1 MDWAPCDILSESQSG
16 ARRWVA
22 GDCRRRGLAR
32 IGARHLLTRHRA
44 AWRTVVQA
52 CGWPLDDLA
61 RNPAYLRVWR
71 DNP

>member
-32 IGARHLLTRHRA
+32 IAPGRLLGYHRA
-44 AWRTVVQA
+44 AWRTVVA
-52 CGWPLDDLA
+52 AAGWTLDDLE
-61 RNPAYLRVWR
+61 RNPAFLRVWR
-71 DNP
+71 EHT